1 MGIDLT
7 DVIAIGDNL
16 NDISMLERVGYPV
29 AMNNATELN
38 ILLNMSQT
46 PMKIVELE
54 SNHENIKRK

>member
-29 AMNNATELN
+29 AMNNATDEVKH
-38 ILLNMSQT
+38 IANMSQT

-54 SNHENIKRK
+54 KQS